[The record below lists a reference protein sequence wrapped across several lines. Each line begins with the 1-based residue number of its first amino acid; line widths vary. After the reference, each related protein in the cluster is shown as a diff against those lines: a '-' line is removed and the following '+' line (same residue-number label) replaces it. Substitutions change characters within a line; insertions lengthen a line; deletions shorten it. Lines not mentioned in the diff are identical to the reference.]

1 MDECNPMQWV
11 TVIKKIILPS
21 FFFFHKKLRKFI
33 DVFPGIFFYIFLS
46 KFLSKIRIQAHF
58 RANVETANI
67 HDFYS

>member
-1 MDECNPMQWV
+1 MGNCY
-11 TVIKKIILPS
+11 KKDNSS
-21 FFFFHKKLRKFI
+21 FFLFFHKKLRKFK
-33 DVFPGIFFYIFLS
+33 DVFLGIFFYIFLS